1 MHTLASQA
9 LETVAERV
17 SSKQM
22 IPAVGERIFP
32 PFFVTKSGA
41 PPTFCHKKVVPLPTF
56 LSQKVALRPPFVT
69 KSQVALRPPFVTKSG
84 AALATRSPKMQANLE
99 SARKPSLAARVADES
114 VTERSMHVHG
124 SYATI
129 HGDLVWGDL
138 WEICGRSWEI
148 WGDIYA
154 CMDRTL
160 QYTEI

>member
-1 MHTLASQA
+1 MGGQL
-9 LETVAERV
+9 
-17 SSKQM
+17 
-22 IPAVGERIFP
+22 P
-32 PFFVTKSGA
+32 PSTHSLHLVD
-41 PPTFCHKKVVPLPTF
+41 P
-56 LSQKVALRPPFVT
+56 KVAP
-69 KSQVALRPPFVTKSG
+69 ALFVTKSG